1 VLGATGNMLS
11 VLGAGSVMIT
21 VPSSVTATQPPGRY
35 IDALRVVTAE
45 LSETVWIGTILVDA
59 DPSYAAA

>member
-1 VLGATGNMLS
+1 
-11 VLGAGSVMIT
+11 MIT

-59 DPSYAAA
+59 DPS